1 VRTVARIRLGYTARE
16 TGHLTLG
23 RFLNEFDIFK
33 LTFNLE
39 KLGRYEYDDGHLDSI
54 EDFIN
59 A

>member
-1 VRTVARIRLGYTARE
+1 VARIRLGYTARE

-23 RFLNEFDIFK
+23 RFLSEFDIFK

-39 KLGRYEYDDGHLDSI
+39 KLGRYEYDDGHLDSV